1 MLGFKQKKEDKL
13 FNRRRMSV
21 MLIIGAIIWA
31 ITILILDVKY
41 GFNASEILAYLGF
54 ITALA
59 GLPTWGY
66 LNACSHGDEDEHDNG
81 K

>member
-1 MLGFKQKKEDKL
+1 MLGFKQKTEDKL

-21 MLIIGAIIWA
+21 ALIVGAVIWA

-41 GFNASEILAYLGF
+41 GFDASEIMAYLGF
-54 ITALA
+54 VTALA

-66 LNACSHGDEDEHDNG
+66 LKACSHGDKNDSDEEY
-81 K
+81 